1 MERPNYMNVA
11 MAYYNGARDQVTRWM
26 THVAELG
33 GLGNHKLFTMP
44 AFDCD
49 PVPDI
54 LPNTR
59 LKDEEQITSDWQ
71 NTQPARSAAAPNSMF
86 RQFAWHFY
94 LNKLGPWLFI
104 EPDCVPLVKDWTYI
118 LETEYVKGGKPFMG
132 AHVQIERVPEHMSGN
147 GIYPQDTPALAPT
160 IVMHTNWVTE
170 GREYELAFDIAGAN
184 EVLPQA
190 HFTNLIQHV
199 FRHKG
204 FKTRAEFDALIDPNA
219 VVFHSNKDGSIYQF
233 LSTYENV
240 QQTPNRNEASI
251 EKGQANA
258 STVPSSGMQD
268 LRERAETPS
277 CQQSIESKISGQM
290 EGKDSSPKGQN
301 PEAGEVRE
309 VRESDQ
315 AGRPSSGLHKATGSN
330 LGVSDV
336 PHQELTSRGGVK
348 SFPEQTLELSKQLAA
363 LADTQYH
370 RRKVRDALK
379 KVGLI

>member
-1 MERPNYMNVA
+1 MNIA

-44 AFDCD
+44 AFDCE

-71 NTQPARSAAAPNSMF
+71 SAQPARSAAAPNSMF
-86 RQFAWHFY
+86 RQFVWHFY
-94 LNKLGPWLFI
+94 LQKLGPWLFI
-104 EPDCVPLVKDWTYI
+104 EPDCVPLKKGWLDA
-118 LETEYVKGGKPFMG
+118 LEAEYVRGGKPFMG

-160 IVMHTNWVTE
+160 IVMHTNWITE
-170 GREYELAFDIAGAN
+170 GREYELAFDIAGAR
-184 EVLPQA
+184 EVLSQA

-204 FKTRAEFDALIDPNA
+204 FKSRAEFDALIDPNA
-219 VVFHSNKDGSIYQF
+219 VVFHSNKDGSIYQY
-233 LSTYENV
+233 LSGVARESSSLGSDNSGLGLDPEKARLASPSTEVKANDSPLSPA
-240 QQTPNRNEASI
+240 QTFPEGCDG
-251 EKGQANA
+251 K
-258 STVPSSGMQD
+258 
-268 LRERAETPS
+268 ETSFP
-277 CQQSIESKISGQM
+277 
-290 EGKDSSPKGQN
+290 
-301 PEAGEVRE
+301 RE
-309 VRESDQ
+309 V
-315 AGRPSSGLHKATGSN
+315 KI
-330 LGVSDV
+330 
-336 PHQELTSRGGVK
+336 
-348 SFPEQTLELSKQLAA
+348 LSEA
-363 LADTQYH
+363 LAMLADSQYH